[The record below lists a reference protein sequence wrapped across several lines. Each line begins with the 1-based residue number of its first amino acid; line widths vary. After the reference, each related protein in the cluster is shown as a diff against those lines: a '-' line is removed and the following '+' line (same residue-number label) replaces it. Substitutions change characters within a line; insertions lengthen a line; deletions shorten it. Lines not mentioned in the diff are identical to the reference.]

1 MANPSQANVTISTMT
16 FNDWVS
22 ITNQLAT
29 QMANTVV
36 TANTTLGITAGNA
49 YVNGIFS
56 ANTLAVIQG
65 LRGGNN
71 SASNTLPISSD
82 FLVNAVANFTGI
94 KVSLATSTAGQTLDS
109 FTTTT
114 LRTAKYIIQ
123 ISNNST
129 GYQSSEILLLQDGTN
144 AYITEYAQLNN
155 GSQLGV
161 FSATVSAGTVS
172 LLVSPNTSTAS
183 ASVVNIQRTALTV

>member
-94 KVSLATSTAGQTLDS
+94 KVSLATSAAGQTLDS